1 MTNSTDQI
9 KPVPTWVDFLKADKE
24 YSELQQTSDLARSRQ
39 RDCEQ
44 IIRSNDMRLEMLKFV
59 HDILESKKFDF
70 ECMDKEEEAAAA
82 KFVGHSFTIEL
93 RNEQLFD
100 YLQELDEQKYAL
112 HLAIADASIK
122 RQQYKQEADEA
133 DKAQFPIRKRLVAEH
148 NKLEAEAKEAASKK
162 QQEQS
167 K

>member
-1 MTNSTDQI
+1 MTS
-9 KPVPTWVDFLKADKE
+9 LSHE
-24 YSELQQTSDLARSRQ
+24 
-39 RDCEQ
+39 
-44 IIRSNDMRLEMLKFV
+44 
-59 HDILESKKFDF
+59 KFDF
-70 ECMDKEEEAAAA
+70 ECMDKEEEAAAR
-82 KFVGHSFTIEL
+82 KICSHSFTIEL

>member
-1 MTNSTDQI
+1 MTNSTDQL

-24 YSELQQTSDLARSRQ
+24 YSELEQTSDLARSRQ

-44 IIRSNDMRLEMLKFV
+44 IIRSNDMPLRCSSLFMTSLSRKSLILSAWTKKKRLL
-59 HDILESKKFDF
+59 LQNLLGTASP
-70 ECMDKEEEAAAA
+70 
-82 KFVGHSFTIEL
+82 SNS